1 MWEPRMLWGQ
11 TVEIRAKSVSVS
23 EASTSQR
30 RLIECLMQFYIY
42 EFMWPEPSCSIH
54 IECDDQNRYPPFA
67 DLNRYWR
74 IEGFHPLLI
83 RVEGRLA
90 GFALINTH
98 SRHGERIELNMA
110 EFFVAREHRRR
121 GVATEAVRLILVLYP
136 GRWEIAVAEH
146 NVAAKMFWSR
156 TLAATPNV
164 GRLVRLE
171 GDGKRWRGPIWSF
184 QSASSDVRCAED
196 ELTEQPLRLSHAP
209 SARQVSLF

>member
-1 MWEPRMLWGQ
+1 MLWGQ
-11 TVEIRAKSVSVS
+11 TVEVRAKSVSVS

-42 EFMWPEPSCSIH
+42 EFMWLEPSCSIH
-54 IECDDQNRYPPFA
+54 IEWDDQNRYPPFA

-184 QSASSDVRCAED
+184 QSAPLDARCAED
-196 ELTEQPLRLSHAP
+196 ELTEQSLWLSHAP
-209 SARQVSLF
+209 SARQATLF